1 MENEPQPRTTRARD
15 CASETR
21 GRRLHNGE
29 REVLMRGGTHTR
41 DNTTRDTPELE
52 RLESERMNYTIEATG
67 QTGWMAYRYQY
78 KAGVHDYFG
87 YTETEEE
94 ALSIIKEAG
103 L

>member
-1 MENEPQPRTTRARD
+1 
-15 CASETR
+15 
-21 GRRLHNGE
+21 
-29 REVLMRGGTHTR
+29 
-41 DNTTRDTPELE
+41 
-52 RLESERMNYTIEATG
+52 MNYTIEATG

-94 ALSIIKEAG
+94 ALSIIKGAG